1 MLRFSIIFFN
11 SLLSCL
17 SIESIWP
24 NWFWSWYLVTMFC
37 PISPCTIHSLTV
49 YLDLCKMK
57 PFLIILSTF
66 STCVLWYMT
75 KICWWK
81 PDFVVWLHVGL
92 VLNNGLN
99 LSPTIINNELWF
111 YWLNL
116 ILIRVAGQTFQ
127 ISTKRIIKNK
137 SLIGYFNNNC
147 HFGLTSKLYWL
158 GI

>member
-1 MLRFSIIFFN
+1 MDHL
-11 SLLSCL
+11 CL
-17 SIESIWP
+17 SHKAIFQDRPRVKNRRFRRAEFFEYHESH
-24 NWFWSWYLVTMFC
+24 
-37 PISPCTIHSLTV
+37 TIHSLRV

-66 STCVLWYMT
+66 STCVVWYMT